1 MAGKEARMASALFGV
16 VAGMLVVGGML
27 GAVPDAAAEPESP
40 AARCADLAGD
50 LQIEPA
56 LQPLVIEMCRSSST
70 FRRQVARLADADRVT
85 VTVRQVVLPSTS
97 AWRAQAAITRVG
109 SEVQSVDV
117 QVHAG
122 GSRRLVAELIAH
134 EFEHILEQLDGVDL
148 KGWVGRSGV
157 RRVGTGERDSPIA
170 TERARRVGRIV
181 ANEYMAANAGIA
193 ALKVR

>member
-1 MAGKEARMASALFGV
+1 MASASLAV

-40 AARCADLAGD
+40 AARCADLAGH

-56 LQPLVIEMCRSSST
+56 LQPLVIEMCRRSST
-70 FRRQVARLADADRVT
+70 FRRQVARLADADGLT
-85 VTVRQVVLPSTS
+85 VTVRQVVFPSTS
-97 AWRAQAAITRVG
+97 AWRAQAAIRRVG

-122 GSRRLVAELIAH
+122 ARRLVPELIAH

-157 RRVGTGERDSPIA
+157 RRVVSDQRDSPIE

-181 ANEYMAANAGIA
+181 ANEFMSANAAIA